1 MEKNALGV
9 LDGRVFFGED
19 NFVIW
24 DCQTDGSGIFDGK
37 YHFHDFYEL
46 SFLYDGEGRYGV
58 NGSAFPAGRGF
69 LLLTT
74 PSDYHL
80 LATNPGSRLCYYNVI
95 FRENLLDKSLTDRL
109 YHTAVP
115 LCLTLSGEDYSSFL
129 TDFTRLYRDYGTFAR
144 NPGGLAELLVK
155 NGIEGICLRFLAA
168 LSAVEGE
175 RAYPEKSEDAVIR
188 MALLFIRENYRSPLP
203 LSRVAEA
210 VGLSPGYFSSY
221 FTRVM
226 KIGFSEY
233 LLRFRLTVAAG
244 YVASSDL
251 PLKAIASLN
260 GFRSL
265 NYFSSA
271 FSAYFGLSPREY
283 RRRNAARS

>member
-19 NFVIW
+19 DFVIW
-24 DCQTDGSGIFDGK
+24 DCQTDGNGVFDGK

-46 SFLYDGEGRYGV
+46 SFLYAGEGSYGV
-58 NGSAFPAGRGF
+58 NGSTFSAGRGF

-80 LATNPGSRLCYYNVI
+80 LATNPGSELRYFNVI
-95 FRENLLDKSLTDRL
+95 FRENLLDKSITDRL
-109 YHTAVP
+109 YHAASP
-115 LCLTLSGEDYSSFL
+115 LCLTLSGEDYTAFL
-129 TDFTRLYRDYGTFAR
+129 TDFTRLFRDYQAFAR
-144 NPGGLAELLVK
+144 APGGFAPLLVK
-155 NGIEGICLRFLAA
+155 NGIEGICLRFLTS
-168 LSAVEGE
+168 LSAVEGGST
-175 RAYPEKSEDAVIR
+175 YPEKSEDAVIR
-188 MALLFIRENYRSPLP
+188 LALLFIRENYRSPLP

-271 FSAYFGLSPREY
+271 FSSYFGLSPREY
-283 RRRNAARS
+283 RRRNASRP